1 MSLRKSVDRFISK
14 AFGVFFFAMGFG
26 LAVGLVSVLREII
39 AGTSFGQTVW
49 ELGVGAGLGIVV
61 GYLELKG

>member
-1 MSLRKSVDRFISK
+1 M
-14 AFGVFFFAMGFG
+14 FFFAMGFG
-26 LAVGLVSVLREII
+26 LAVGLVSVPREII

-49 ELGVGAGLGIVV
+49 ALGAGAGLGIAL